1 MGKIAKIF
9 TVSVLG
15 GFLVLIRG
23 FEDLLFY
30 DPLLAFFKSVQSYD
44 SLPRFDTLKLIL
56 NVALRF
62 LLNTLISLSILWVI
76 FQNRDIVRLS
86 LLLYT
91 VLFIVLFCAFC
102 YLLLSGITSEKGN
115 YLSLFYVRRFL
126 IQPIFLLVLI
136 PAFYFQKK
144 K

>member
-1 MGKIAKIF
+1 MLF
-9 TVSVLG
+9 G
-15 GFLVLIRG
+15 GLLVLIRG

-62 LLNTLISLSILWVI
+62 LLNTLISLSILWVL

-91 VLFIVLFCAFC
+91 VLFIVLFCVFC
-102 YLLLSGITSEKGN
+102 YLLLSGSPAVEGIGIASDKEN

-126 IQPIFLLVLI
+126 IQPIFLIILI